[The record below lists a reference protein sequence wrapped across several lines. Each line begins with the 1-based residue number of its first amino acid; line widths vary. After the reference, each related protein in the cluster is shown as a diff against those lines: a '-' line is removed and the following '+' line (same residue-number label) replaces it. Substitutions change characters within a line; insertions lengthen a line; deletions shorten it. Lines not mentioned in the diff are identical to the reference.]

1 MPTLDSLQSKLIFSF
16 SITLI
21 TIMVAVLS
29 QVYFFAK
36 SNAFPEM
43 TVFGLTLLLITSIAS
58 ISVAYALFIN
68 RAAFQPLKEISVFLS
83 EVASKKDFSM
93 RMRESG
99 AKEVKSICR
108 AVNNLISTIE
118 ELQRRDL
125 ERMNELDRLVKERTA
140 ELEKYSKHLEDLVRE
155 KTEELREKERLA
167 AIGEMALMVGHDLRN
182 PLQVIMYSTY
192 LAKGATS
199 NPNSVKSS
207 NGAPITEYLNRI
219 DDAVSYM
226 NKIVSDLQD
235 LSRPM
240 KVNKESV
247 LLRSI
252 LEDALSQVTIPS
264 NVEVIV
270 DSDPSLTAS
279 VDAGLICR
287 ALVNI
292 IINAVQAMPNGGKLK
307 LYAGMEGGAISFS
320 VSDTGPGIPDEI
332 RGNLFRPFQTTK
344 PKGVGLG
351 LVVVKRIV
359 DVLKGSIEID
369 SKPNEGTR
377 FTIRIPSTD

>member
-16 SITLI
+16 SVTLI

-68 RAAFQPLKEISVFLS
+68 RAAFQPLKEISAFLS

-99 AKEVKSICR
+99 AKEVRSICR

-125 ERMNELDRLVKERTA
+125 ERMNELDGLVKERTA

-332 RGNLFRPFQTTK
+332 RRNLFRPFQTTK

-369 SKPNEGTR
+369 SKPKEGTR

>member
-167 AIGEMALMVGHDLRN
+167 AIGEMALMVGHDLRI